1 MKALISILLCICVV
15 EANKSWFQLSDTVD
29 ELEALLQDT
38 KSIAKPTRYSS
49 AGTYVRREN
58 KYSAKLNDHLED
70 EGSGVNPTEEKSGGM
85 FQLVNAAGSL
95 MEVLSQLREEK
106 KNKSREYAAEFVLI
120 LVSNST
126 DDDKKALFGKHVR
139 LLHESCQ
146 RKLLHF
152 TKQAHASDVFDA
164 IDEDEVE
171 VIPIVESIIEK
182 VEKGEGR
189 LLEEFAKAIKENG
202 LQNNPRIKLIMSI
215 GGLVADAAC
224 DFELDGFLKE
234 IGRAAQQFMAKK
246 PKEDEPSLTTRVLK
260 ARRGY
265 MRLCQLVGHFV
276 LKFAKES
283 PLKKLLVLI
292 FQRGCNRAEAERFF
306 QRTYILKNVIL
317 LGDEMAKLRRNDEL
331 LRQGVMNKIGELF
344 EEGKD
349 KEADIVRA
357 NFLFGMIQHGML
369 SGLEVESWRL
379 ARKKD
384 NKRPPQSKNLQ
395 ADDKTVNTRAYDKLA
410 RTLRGT
416 NS

>member
-38 KSIAKPTRYSS
+38 RSVAKPTRYSS
-49 AGTYVRREN
+49 AATYVRREN

-106 KNKSREYAAEFVLI
+106 ENKSREYAAEFVLI
-120 LVSNST
+120 LASNST
-126 DDDKKALFGKHVR
+126 DDDIRALFGKHVR

-146 RKLLHF
+146 SKLLHF

-224 DFELDGFLKE
+224 DFELDGFMKE
-234 IGRAAQQFMAKK
+234 IGKAAQQFIAKK
-246 PKEDEPSLTTRVLK
+246 PKEDESSLTTRVSK
-260 ARRGY
+260 AKRGY

-276 LKFAKES
+276 LKFAKEP
-283 PLKKLLVLI
+283 PLKKLLGLI
-292 FQRGCNRAEAERFF
+292 FHGGCNRAEAEPFF
-306 QRTYILKNVIL
+306 QTTYILKNAIL
-317 LGDEMAKLRRNDEL
+317 LGDETAKLRHDDEL
-331 LRQGVMNKIGELF
+331 RRQGVMNKIEELRK
-344 EEGKD
+344 EGKH
-349 KEADIVRA
+349 KKA
-357 NFLFGMIQHGML
+357 NILLAKFAFDMTRRGLL
-369 SGLEVESWRL
+369 SGVHVKVWL
-379 ARKKD
+379 ASKKD
-384 NKRPPQSKNLQ
+384 NKRLPHSKNLQ

-416 NS
+416 DS